1 MNTYLWI
8 LTWLRKRDHV
18 ARAPWWK
25 RKSKQYMS
33 RVVSFSIFRDAR
45 ALSICAWH
53 RRPRVT
59 LKLQGPS
66 HSQITTPELFQSPGS
81 NLRKTGHF
89 EKQKNCNKGHDA
101 CLEYIE
107 KILKCWSN
115 SKKVK
120 QHHTNSLGAQMF
132 FPITTWSA
140 RHNTLYHWYK
150 EYREF

>member
-18 ARAPWWK
+18 ARAPWGK

-66 HSQITTPELFQSPGS
+66 HSQITTPELCQSPGS
-81 NLRKTGHF
+81 NLRQNWSFWET
-89 EKQKNCNKGHDA
+89 EKLQ
-101 CLEYIE
+101 
-107 KILKCWSN
+107 
-115 SKKVK
+115 
-120 QHHTNSLGAQMF
+120 QR
-132 FPITTWSA
+132 TWCML
-140 RHNTLYHWYK
+140 RI
-150 EYREF
+150 YREDIKVLVKFQESKATSHKLFGSPNVFSHYHLISKTQYLISLIQRI